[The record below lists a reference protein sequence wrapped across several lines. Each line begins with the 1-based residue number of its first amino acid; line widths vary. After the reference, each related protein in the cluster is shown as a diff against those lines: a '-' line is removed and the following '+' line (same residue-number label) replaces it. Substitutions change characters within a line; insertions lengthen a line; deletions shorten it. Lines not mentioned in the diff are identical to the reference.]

1 MAYQSEFSLENEMMY
16 QLKSNGYEVVTIRN
30 EEQLLANFRA
40 ILNERL

>member
-1 MAYQSEFSLENEMMY
+1 MAYQSEFSLENEMMD

>member
-1 MAYQSEFSLENEMMY
+1 VAYQSEFSLEKEMMD

-40 ILNERL
+40 YFK